1 MNCIK
6 CNSSQVRVIDTRA
19 NGTPADIPP
28 PRLHDVRLP
37 LDDGGA
43 ACW

>member
-1 MNCIK
+1 MDCIK

-19 NGTPADIPP
+19 KGADIPP
-28 PRLHDVRLP
+28 PCLHDVRLP
-37 LDDGGA
+37 LDYGGA